1 MELLSIGDLHTT
13 DHTGSGGLAKYI
25 ENPDRF
31 VMGEV
36 QKVLDYGKTKG
47 VNRAVFKGDI
57 CDGPRMSYEAS
68 LAFMD
73 LIDSNPDFD
82 FYMYLGNHDMY
93 GETPEAGH
101 SLQLLQ
107 RVYARS
113 KNVRIFTVPKTIKID
128 EARVR
133 FCPYPHMDFD
143 RRALNFFHKEVWGS
157 KSDSGR
163 INKDDGLT
171 KSKAVAIGGHLHT
184 AHRIRNTDFVGT
196 LYQTNFGEALPK
208 YFAHIEFDTPD
219 EYEVR
224 LVKANPLYK
233 LHTIVLQDRDDLK
246 LIPTKPTDL
255 VKLVIQDGADVGTAD
270 YAHLKNIAVLKNFK
284 SKDDLAAVLTEDIKE
299 GTELIIRTDDFFKS
313 WIESLDEPV
322 EMRQRIKGVRRRIL
336 NSFDNPKNKYHR
348 RSV

>member
-1 MELLSIGDLHTT
+1 MELLSVGDLHTT

-36 QKVLDYGKTKG
+36 QKVLDYGKRKG
-47 VNRAVFKGDI
+47 VLQVVFKGDI

-73 LIDSNPDFD
+73 LIDANPDFE
-82 FYMYLGNHDMY
+82 FYIYLGNHDMY
-93 GETPEAGH
+93 GETPELGH

-107 RVYARS
+107 RVYAKS
-113 KNVRIFTVPKTIKID
+113 KRVRIFTRPKTVMID
-128 EARVR
+128 EVPVR
-133 FCPYPHMDFD
+133 FLPYPHMDFD
-143 RRALNFFHKEVWGS
+143 KRALNFFHKEVYGS

-163 INKDDGLT
+163 INNDKVLS
-171 KSKAVAIGGHLHT
+171 KSRAVAVGGHLHT

-208 YFAHIEFDTPD
+208 YFAHIEFDSPH
-219 EYEVR
+219 EYEIK
-224 LVKANPLYK
+224 LVKNNPLYK
-233 LHTIVLQDRDDLK
+233 LHTVVLQDRGDLK
-246 LIPTKPTDL
+246 YIPTAKTDL
-255 VKLVIQDGADVGTAD
+255 VKLVIQDGCDVGTQD

-313 WIESLDEPV
+313 WIESLDEPT

-348 RSV
+348 SPA